1 MFCARQR
8 RLAWVFMLVL
18 ALELALLCCASI
30 HLTDHVCNDH
40 RNCAICAF
48 VRTGLRRV
56 VVAAIVAFALLVV
69 SALRTGVSLSPGSL
83 IADSPVIRRVRL
95 ND

>member
-1 MFCARQR
+1 
-8 RLAWVFMLVL
+8 
-18 ALELALLCCASI
+18 
-30 HLTDHVCNDH
+30 
-40 RNCAICAF
+40 
-48 VRTGLRRV
+48 LRRV

-69 SALRTGVSLSPGSL
+69 SALRTGVSLSPGFL

>member
-8 RLAWVFMLVL
+8 RLAWMFMLVL
-18 ALELALLCCASI
+18 VLELALVCCASI
-30 HLTDHVCNDH
+30 HLTDHACSDH
-40 RNCAICAF
+40 ENCAICSF

-56 VVAAIVAFALLVV
+56 AVAAIAASALL
-69 SALRTGVSLSPGSL
+69 AFTAFHTGVSLSPGFL